1 MVLGA
6 NLVNDINGLVG
17 EELADNV
24 LCAQVNR
31 MLENIVAEL
40 DSVELL
46 VLWTETLQN
55 LERLVLRRL
64 GQVDFLEPTAESL
77 VLLNLVLVLVVGRGA
92 DDFQLTTGDIWLE
105 DVGRVHRAFGGACA
119 DDGVKLINE
128 KNHILVRHD
137 LLDGV
142 LQTLLELATELR
154 ACDHACE
161 VERVD
166 GLADKGLRDVIV
178 GDFQSQTLDDGG
190 LAHAGVATQDRTI
203 PLLPRQNL
211 RNTLALL
218 LTANQR
224 VDFAVTCELRHVNGV
239 FG

>member
-6 NLVNDINGLVG
+6 NLVDDINGLVG

-24 LCAQVNR
+24 FCAQVNR
-31 MLENIVAEL
+31 VLENIVAEL

-46 VLWTETLQN
+46 VLGAETLQN

-77 VLLNLVLVLVVGRGA
+77 VLLNLVLVLVVGGGA
-92 DDFQLTTGDIWLE
+92 DDFQLTTADIWLE
-105 DVGRVHRAFGGACA
+105 DVGRVHRAFGGTCA

-142 LQTLLELATELR
+142 LQTLLELATKLR
-154 ACDHACE
+154 ACDHGSE
-161 VERVD
+161 VECVD

-178 GDFQSQTLDDGG
+178 GDFQRKSFNDSRFST
-190 LAHAGVATQDRTI
+190 TRI
-203 PLLPRQNL
+203 
-211 RNTLALL
+211 
-218 LTANQR
+218 
-224 VDFAVTCELRHVNGV
+224 
-239 FG
+239 